1 MHICWSSFLHWQAAD
16 SPLSGLVSML
26 MAMRILADEGA
37 ASLYTWVAFACI
49 LQQMAIP
56 LCRHTY
62 LATLNKR
69 LINPPPTHTH
79 THSYSC
85 LFRLSHTHIHPCTP
99 VHFHAAGS
107 RQLVFVGLAGEP
119 WGYMGSRR
127 LLWDMHKASIDP
139 PSAQGQDPASAYVAG
154 LQLDDIDQ
162 VKFKGSELSHT
173 HDLRVPFSGS
183 LALESLL
190 LIVVVVGHGRSTCKV
205 HHTSIYLNFK
215 AT

>member
-1 MHICWSSFLHWQAAD
+1 
-16 SPLSGLVSML
+16 
-26 MAMRILADEGA
+26 
-37 ASLYTWVAFACI
+37 
-49 LQQMAIP
+49 
-56 LCRHTY
+56 
-62 LATLNKR
+62 
-69 LINPPPTHTH
+69 
-79 THSYSC
+79 
-85 LFRLSHTHIHPCTP
+85 
-99 VHFHAAGS
+99 
-107 RQLVFVGLAGEP
+107 
-119 WGYMGSRR
+119 MGSRR